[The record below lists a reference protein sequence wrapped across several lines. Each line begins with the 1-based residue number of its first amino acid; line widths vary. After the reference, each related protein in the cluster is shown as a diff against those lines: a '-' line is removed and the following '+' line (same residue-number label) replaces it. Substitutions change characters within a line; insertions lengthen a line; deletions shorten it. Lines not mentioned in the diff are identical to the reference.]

1 MAWIGAIAGAAGAAA
16 ACNNNGRRRKKPSKL
31 LLMISIFSLVMGL
44 FVSLIIFLGMPGSR
58 SITLFPLIFIFIIV
72 IGIIV
77 LVTAGYTESLDQY
90 DETADDASY
99 RNSRNSNRA
108 KQRPRK
114 TYYHKDEPREDYYWG
129 SEPKSISYFCTN
141 CGVQLEE
148 DDRFCSSCGWRVN

>member
-1 MAWIGAIAGAAGAAA
+1 MAWMGAVLGAGA
-16 ACNNNGRRRKKPSKL
+16 CYNDGRRRKRPSKL
-31 LLMISIFSLVMGL
+31 VLLITIVSLVMGL
-44 FVSLIIFLGMPGSR
+44 FVPLIVILGMDGSS
-58 SITLFPLIFIFIIV
+58 SITLFPLIFIFIIM

-77 LVTAGYTESLDQY
+77 LATAGFTESLDQY

-99 RNSRNSNRA
+99 KNTRNSYRA

-129 SEPKSISYFCTN
+129 SEPKSPSFFCTN

>member
-1 MAWIGAIAGAAGAAA
+1 MAWIGAIA

-31 LLMISIFSLVMGL
+31 ILVITMVSLVLGI
-44 FVSLIIFLGMPGSR
+44 FVPLIMILGMDGSS
-58 SITLFPLIFIFIIV
+58 SITLFPLIFIFIIM

-77 LVTAGYTESLDQY
+77 LVTAGFTESLDQY

-99 RNSRNSNRA
+99 RNSYRA

-129 SEPKSISYFCTN
+129 SEPKSTSFFCTN
-141 CGVQLEE
+141 CGVQLEA